1 MALPI
6 RLNGQ
11 NIDASWF
18 NDIRSEIQGGS
29 TSVKTITFADSPYQA
44 AGTDGLLLVD
54 STDGNVTVTPPLV
67 AEFLG
72 DKLTVVKIIAANSV
86 IVTGVR
92 TITIIDEAFQF
103 SSDGTNFVILND
115 YLPTAVTASSTT
127 TLTNKSIDST
137 NNTIT
142 NIVNADIK
150 SDAAIV
156 ESKLDLD
163 HSTLSLDGRLDSL
176 ELIDHTQNT
185 DTGTNSNSFAI
196 GDGLDSTKRIIAQNA
211 DGSKPKMRYNHTLNI
226 WEFANDGAT
235 FNPMYKETFIE
246 TSTTPTTMTTV
257 DGVTIV
263 SVTTGASNKSV
274 FLPTAASPTSKGR
287 IIKITKKDSGTGH
300 VVIHGSGYNMRGTT
314 LDIYVIH
321 PGETITL
328 LGGTSEWILLSNPI
342 RTVRGRVALGG
353 SPTIVSN
360 PGNWMSGIVA
370 NPGAGESRITVSTGV
385 FSSTPEAFASGTQN
399 FPVAGSGLV
408 IASAVS
414 NSATQVDMRQI
425 LQNGASTLAYAG
437 VNTSITV
444 IGAL

>member
-176 ELIDHTQNT
+176 ELIDHTQK
-185 DTGTNSNSFAI
+185 D
-196 GDGLDSTKRIIAQNA
+196 R
-211 DGSKPKMRYNHTLNI
+211 
-226 WEFANDGAT
+226 
-235 FNPMYKETFIE
+235 
-246 TSTTPTTMTTV
+246 
-257 DGVTIV
+257 
-263 SVTTGASNKSV
+263 KSV
-274 FLPTAASPTSKGR
+274 
-287 IIKITKKDSGTGH
+287 
-300 VVIHGSGYNMRGTT
+300 V
-314 LDIYVIH
+314 
-321 PGETITL
+321 
-328 LGGTSEWILLSNPI
+328 
-342 RTVRGRVALGG
+342 
-353 SPTIVSN
+353 
-360 PGNWMSGIVA
+360 
-370 NPGAGESRITVSTGV
+370 
-385 FSSTPEAFASGTQN
+385 
-399 FPVAGSGLV
+399 
-408 IASAVS
+408 
-414 NSATQVDMRQI
+414 
-425 LQNGASTLAYAG
+425 
-437 VNTSITV
+437 
-444 IGAL
+444 